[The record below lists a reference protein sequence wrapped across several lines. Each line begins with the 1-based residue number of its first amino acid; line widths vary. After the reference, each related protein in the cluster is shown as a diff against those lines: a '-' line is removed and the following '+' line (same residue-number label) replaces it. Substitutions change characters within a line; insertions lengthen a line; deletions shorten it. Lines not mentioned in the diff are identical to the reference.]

1 MKIII
6 SIITVLIFGGTFSF
20 AKQDQAAKAKSIAAE
35 EEHDH
40 EHEAHSDEK
49 EADEHEGEHKDEH
62 KDEHNGEHE
71 DEHDHGKEAHA
82 PHDGAHEEEENSS
95 VGPKQGITIF
105 SESEGFKLSPEAVK
119 NFELQTIQLKNV
131 EPWTVPSSAIL
142 YSGEEVNVYRVRA
155 GFYKRIDFSILSKN
169 GKDVKIKSRDL
180 KVNDE
185 IVIQGVAFL
194 RSAEIVATGGAPEGH
209 SH

>member
-6 SIITVLIFGGTFSF
+6 SIVTVLVFVGAFSF
-20 AKQDQAAKAKSIAAE
+20 AKEEQAAKTKPVAE
-35 EEHDH
+35 EEH
-40 EHEAHSDEK
+40 EHEAHADEK
-49 EADEHEGEHKDEH
+49 DADEHEHKDEGEHK
-62 KDEHNGEHE
+62 GEHE

-95 VGPKQGITIF
+95 VGPEKGITIF
-105 SESEGFKLSPEAVK
+105 SESEGFKLSPEAIK
-119 NFELQTIQLKNV
+119 NFELQTIQLKNI
-131 EPWTVPSSAIL
+131 EPWTIPTSAIL

-180 KVNDE
+180 KVNDQ